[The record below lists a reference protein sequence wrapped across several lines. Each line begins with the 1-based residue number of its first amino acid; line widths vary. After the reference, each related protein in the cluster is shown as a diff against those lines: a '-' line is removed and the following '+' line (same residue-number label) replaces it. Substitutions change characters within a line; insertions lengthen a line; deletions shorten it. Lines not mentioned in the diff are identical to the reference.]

1 MGGLGVPEL
10 IVTVATI
17 LLGLVPLVVM
27 VWAVLTLREVQ
38 QSQNA
43 IERRLEAIEQLLRQR

>member
-1 MGGLGVPEL
+1 MGSLGVPEL
-10 IVTVATI
+10 VITLITV

-38 QSQNA
+38 QSQNS
-43 IERRLEAIEQLLRQR
+43 IERRLEAIEQLIRQR